1 MITKEDK
8 QQNIIRLI
16 TIYVVKDYLL
26 DELEVGGEWRR
37 DQGLKGHRK
46 VNVIYVV
53 YIRINLLLNRNED
66 MLVIDYNG
74 NIC

>member
-26 DELEVGGEWRR
+26 DELEVGGE
-37 DQGLKGHRK
+37 
-46 VNVIYVV
+46 
-53 YIRINLLLNRNED
+53 
-66 MLVIDYNG
+66 
-74 NIC
+74 